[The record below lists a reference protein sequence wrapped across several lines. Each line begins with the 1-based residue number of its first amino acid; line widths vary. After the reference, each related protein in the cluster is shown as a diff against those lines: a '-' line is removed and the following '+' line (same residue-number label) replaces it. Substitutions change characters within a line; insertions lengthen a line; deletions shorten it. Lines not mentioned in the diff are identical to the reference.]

1 MRGSRP
7 IGLSVWRQRVAAQEP
22 LADRSRHRRL
32 IPLMPRWRQ
41 SGMVVTF
48 AADSALEGKGFE
60 PSVPRKAPGILAASA
75 LVRGVFPLAG
85 NQAEAT

>member
-1 MRGSRP
+1 
-7 IGLSVWRQRVAAQEP
+7 
-22 LADRSRHRRL
+22 
-32 IPLMPRWRQ
+32 MPRWRQ